1 MADALE
7 RLQKQRAV
15 YTSWQRTRNRTQR
28 TAPGRAAFLEKLAD
42 EADPERKWSE
52 AQRQAAAESGLTAH
66 MRKMSELATEA
77 RKAKQKR
84 RANGNGR

>member
-52 AQRQAAAESGLTAH
+52 AQRQAAAEQGHRAH
-66 MRKMSELATEA
+66 MLRMSELAAEA
-77 RKAKQKR
+77 RKAKAKK
-84 RANGNGR
+84 NGNGR